1 MARSLSGIVPARSSD
16 RCEGTI
22 TLRQCTATFNIF
34 QFDTPLDCRYLD
46 VISSTDRLQ
55 SGDSEYTVNC
65 REIRVRGS
73 SSPATAREQMIAH
86 PAGSD
91 TSIINDQDST
101 QDLIQPG
108 FQSSLCHILSG
119 VLGFKVASAI
129 ILALGSTV
137 RAQHTRCQGVPSFA
151 NYCSVISR

>member
-46 VISSTDRLQ
+46 VISSSQ
-55 SGDSEYTVNC
+55 SGDSEYCKLHC
-65 REIRVRGS
+65 RKIRVRAP

-137 RAQHTRCQGVPSFA
+137 RAQHTRCLGVPSFA